1 MDEADDDKYRLL
13 VEKERALSRRLVE
26 AVVAERRRIAGE
38 LHDRVGQT
46 LSALNINL
54 DILLGM
60 LGEKAPADVRIRLR
74 DSLALVDGTLQSI
87 ENVMAELRPPLLEE
101 YGVGAALGWHAE
113 EFSRRTGI
121 AIEFED
127 LARQKNRQLP
137 REAGVALFRIS
148 QEALNNIAKHAQ
160 ATRVSLRLEPEGADM
175 VLTIR
180 DDGRGFDPVEVRTR
194 SSRYGMTT
202 MKERVLAAGGSLE
215 VESAPGKGTTLRARV
230 PF

>member
-1 MDEADDDKYRLL
+1 GTGRAD
-13 VEKERALSRRLVE
+13 
-26 AVVAERRRIAGE
+26 
-38 LHDRVGQT
+38 
-46 LSALNINL
+46 
-54 DILLGM
+54 LG
-60 LGEKAPADVRIRLR
+60 
-74 DSLALVDGTLQSI
+74 
-87 ENVMAELRPPLLEE
+87 PPLLEE

-127 LARQKNRQLP
+127 LARQKNRQLR

-148 QEALNNIAKHAQ
+148 QEALNNVAKHANARQ
-160 ATRVSLRLEPEGADM
+160 VYLRLETDGDSM

-180 DDGRGFDPVEVRTR
+180 DDGAGFDARTHGR

-202 MKERVLAAGGSLE
+202 MKERVMAAGGHLE
-215 VESAPGKGTTLRARV
+215 VESAPGKGTTLRASV

>member
-1 MDEADDDKYRLL
+1 
-13 VEKERALSRRLVE
+13 
-26 AVVAERRRIAGE
+26 
-38 LHDRVGQT
+38 
-46 LSALNINL
+46 
-54 DILLGM
+54 
-60 LGEKAPADVRIRLR
+60 
-74 DSLALVDGTLQSI
+74 QSI
-87 ENVMAELRPPLLEE
+87 ENVMADLRPPLLEE

-113 EFSRRTGI
+113 EFSRRTSI

-160 ATRVSLRLEPEGADM
+160 AARVSLRLEPEGADM

-180 DDGRGFDPVEVRTR
+180 DDGRGFDPAEVRAR

-215 VESAPGKGTTLRARV
+215 VESAPGKGTTLPARV
-230 PF
+230 PFSCPSKS